1 MIPNEELHIK
11 KETEDLMTRIEKHWN
26 RLKIARA
33 AGRRDFTSYEYVLYD
48 ILTCFR
54 DFVVEHERR
63 LEAIEKSRQ
72 DK

>member
-1 MIPNEELHIK
+1 MNIQ
-11 KETEDLMTRIEKHWN
+11 KETGDLMTRIEKHWN

-48 ILTCFR
+48 ILTCLR

-63 LEAIEKSRQ
+63 LAAVEKSIQ
-72 DK
+72 NK